1 MGDASGG
8 LPLWEWY
15 PDILGTSHRRIFS
28 TLAIASTFAL
38 LYSPWPALKQMRKS
52 GTSVGSK
59 VGFIPLFAMLLNN
72 TVGFTYG
79 VVTTNYDVMGV
90 NGFGSILCLV
100 YVLTYLRYS
109 DNRRRQVRYIGIFF
123 LGLAALEYYLYSLE
137 QETRVDFA
145 GVCNNIVY
153 IIMLSS
159 PLSQACQVVKH
170 RSTANASWGLTISC
184 AANSFFWAAYAHVID
199 DWYLLFPPLLGMVL
213 AAMQIS
219 LLIIFSKRC
228 LGIHP
233 KKKEKEAVEM
243 APQAGKSKSSPSCKA
258 SKSAVSVPNARLGKN
273 GNASSDK
280 DGAQVA
286 AELP

>member
-1 MGDASGG
+1 
-8 LPLWEWY
+8 
-15 PDILGTSHRRIFS
+15 
-28 TLAIASTFAL
+28 
-38 LYSPWPALKQMRKS
+38 
-52 GTSVGSK
+52 
-59 VGFIPLFAMLLNN
+59 
-72 TVGFTYG
+72 
-79 VVTTNYDVMGV
+79 
-90 NGFGSILCLV
+90 
-100 YVLTYLRYS
+100 
-109 DNRRRQVRYIGIFF
+109 
-123 LGLAALEYYLYSLE
+123 
-137 QETRVDFA
+137 
-145 GVCNNIVY
+145 
-153 IIMLSS
+153 MLSS